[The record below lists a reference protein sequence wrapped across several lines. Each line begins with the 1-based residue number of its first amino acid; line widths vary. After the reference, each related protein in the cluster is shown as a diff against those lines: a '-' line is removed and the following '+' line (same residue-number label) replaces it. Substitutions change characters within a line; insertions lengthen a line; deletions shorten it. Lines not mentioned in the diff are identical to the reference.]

1 MIEKIDRQTRE
12 ELFHLYSELQA
23 RCARAAS
30 ALKLSLQWDT
40 TGEELLA
47 RFHREE
53 ASVGD
58 IWRQIQSL
66 KTTRV
71 IKKR

>member
-1 MIEKIDRQTRE
+1 MSDPFDRHTRE

-40 TGEELLA
+40 TGKELLA
-47 RFHREE
+47 RYQQEQAAANE
-53 ASVGD
+53 L
-58 IWRQIQSL
+58 WQQIQKL
-66 KTTRV
+66 TPER
-71 IKKR
+71 

>member
-1 MIEKIDRQTRE
+1 MSEPPDRQTRE

-47 RFHREE
+47 RFHQEE
-53 ASVGD
+53 AAASE

-66 KTTRV
+66 KVDR
-71 IKKR
+71 

>member
-1 MIEKIDRQTRE
+1 MSDPLDRQTRE
-12 ELFHLYSELQA
+12 DLFHLYSELQA

-47 RFHREE
+47 RYHQEE
-53 ASVGD
+53 AAANEL
-58 IWRQIQSL
+58 WQQIQRL
-66 KTTRV
+66 KSDF
-71 IKKR
+71 

>member
-1 MIEKIDRQTRE
+1 MSDTQDRQKRE

-40 TGEELLA
+40 TGEELLD
-47 RFHREE
+47 RFHQEE
-53 ASVGD
+53 AAVND
-58 IWRQIQSL
+58 IWQQIQRL
-66 KTTRV
+66 KMEP
-71 IKKR
+71 

>member
-1 MIEKIDRQTRE
+1 MSEPLDLHTRE

-40 TGEELLA
+40 TGGELLA
-47 RFHREE
+47 RFYQEE
-53 ASVGD
+53 AAAEA
-58 IWRQIQSL
+58 IWQQIQRL
-66 KTTRV
+66 QKDP
-71 IKKR
+71 

>member
-1 MIEKIDRQTRE
+1 MSDPFDRQTRE

-40 TGEELLA
+40 TGKELLA
-47 RFHREE
+47 RYQQEKAAADE
-53 ASVGD
+53 L
-58 IWRQIQSL
+58 WQQIQKLSPD
-66 KTTRV
+66 R
-71 IKKR
+71 

>member
-1 MIEKIDRQTRE
+1 MSEPFDRHTRE

-47 RFHREE
+47 RLHQEE
-53 ASVGD
+53 ASASE
-58 IWRQIQSL
+58 IWRQIQRL
-66 KTTRV
+66 KDDP
-71 IKKR
+71 

>member
-1 MIEKIDRQTRE
+1 MNEPLDRHTRE

-30 ALKLSLQWDT
+30 ALKLSLQWDH

-47 RFHREE
+47 RLHQEE
-53 ASVGD
+53 AAANEL
-58 IWRQIQSL
+58 WEQIQRL
-66 KTTRV
+66 TLDR
-71 IKKR
+71 

>member
-1 MIEKIDRQTRE
+1 MTEPLDRQTRE

-40 TGEELLA
+40 TGKELLA
-47 RFHREE
+47 RYSDEE
-53 ASVGD
+53 AAAKEL
-58 IWRQIQSL
+58 WQQIQQLSPD
-66 KTTRV
+66 R
-71 IKKR
+71 

>member
-1 MIEKIDRQTRE
+1 MSQPLDRQTRE
-12 ELFHLYSELQA
+12 ELFHLYSDLQA

-47 RFHREE
+47 RFHQDEAAAEE
-53 ASVGD
+53 L
-58 IWRQIQSL
+58 WQRIQQL
-66 KTTRV
+66 KG
-71 IKKR
+71 